1 MHLCSLCFWD
11 KDANDVAV
19 VRSLRTRDL
28 LICTQYLSLLRGGSD
43 KNDISEPSE
52 ILPIDS
58 EGN

>member
-1 MHLCSLCFWD
+1 MHLCSLHFWD
-11 KDANDVAV
+11 EDANGVAV
-19 VRSLRTRDL
+19 VRSLRTRDSS
-28 LICTQYLSLLRGGSD
+28 IATQYLSSLRGGSD